1 MKVHFHRSQ
10 TVRGHKVQTLVTR
23 RLHLSTAVICH
34 SPRLF
39 QMLTRIAQPGHSG
52 GLCTQFAQED
62 SNAMIQTAAP
72 ESIHEQISSWTT
84 LKYPG
89 ECYLQWQQASSVSIP
104 VGEHTDKIWQMYT
117 LTESL
122 QKVTHQ
128 KPHQGGPK
136 HLPKHAMTH
145 TFCKITV

>member
-23 RLHLSTAVICH
+23 RLL
-34 SPRLF
+34 
-39 QMLTRIAQPGHSG
+39 QMLTRTAQPGHSG
-52 GLCTQFAQED
+52 GLYTQFAQED

-89 ECYLQWQQASSVSIP
+89 ECYL
-104 VGEHTDKIWQMYT
+104 
-117 LTESL
+117 
-122 QKVTHQ
+122 
-128 KPHQGGPK
+128 
-136 HLPKHAMTH
+136 
-145 TFCKITV
+145 